1 MAGPKVKVLTSLR
14 GEKQMSDGEPSLGP
28 CLLNL
33 RQPMLFDEVR
43 RADVNLA
50 ALVQDGDGRADSL
63 TDSLVRPVE
72 QRIRDVEMT

>member
-1 MAGPKVKVLTSLR
+1 
-14 GEKQMSDGEPSLGP
+14 
-28 CLLNL
+28 
-33 RQPMLFDEVR
+33 MLFDEVR